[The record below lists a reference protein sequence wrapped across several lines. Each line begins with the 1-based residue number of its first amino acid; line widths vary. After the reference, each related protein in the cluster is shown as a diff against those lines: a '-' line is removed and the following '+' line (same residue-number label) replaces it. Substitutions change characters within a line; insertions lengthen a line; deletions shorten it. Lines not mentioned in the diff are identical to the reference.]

1 MTETTRTLAT
11 LELVGNAPCLAF
23 TNTINSRREPEHDYL
38 MSYSDLVRWTSKLGS
53 LSPAQTSRL
62 LKQAEQDPAEAERTF
77 QAARALRELLYRLF
91 STASK
96 GSGPDPKDLAAF
108 VPSYAEA
115 LSHAT
120 LVRHGDPFKPIWKPD
135 EALRAVLWPVAGSA
149 GALLFSKE
157 LRLVKECPGCGW
169 LFLDTS
175 KNQTRRWC
183 SMNTCGSRDKM
194 RRYLKTKRGQRK

>member
-1 MTETTRTLAT
+1 MTENVRTLET
-11 LELVGNAPCLAF
+11 LEFVGNAPCLDF
-23 TNTINSRREPEHDYL
+23 TNTINSRRQPEHDYL
-38 MSYSDLVRWTSKLGS
+38 MGYSDLVRWANKLGI
-53 LSPAQTSRL
+53 LSPAQTNRL

-91 STASK
+91 SATAK
-96 GSGPDPKDLAAF
+96 GSEPEPKDLAAF

-115 LSHAT
+115 LAHAT
-120 LVRHGDPFKPIWKPD
+120 LVRHGDPFKPIWKQA
-135 EALRAVLWPVAGSA
+135 EALPSVLWPVACSA
-149 GALLFSKE
+149 GELLSSKE

-183 SMNTCGSRDKM
+183 SMDTCGSRDKM
-194 RRYLKTKRGQRK
+194 RRYLKKRRVK